1 MTRAERMPPATSIA
15 RDSRVNSSMTVRHF
29 SDPVPLGH
37 LGHRGLVRLAQDRH
51 HLLFFESRLLH
62 GSSLPGKGH
71 LL

>member
-1 MTRAERMPPATSIA
+1 MLHVSRFELPEALSPAVD
-15 RDSRVNSSMTVRHF
+15 RRYR
-29 SDPVPLGH
+29 DPVPLGH
-37 LGHRGLVRLAQDRH
+37 LGHRDLVRLAQDLH